1 MSTEIFEAIKK
12 VVERLTGVQAFSANQ
27 NDISPRGAYA
37 TILVMQSAVAT
48 SRGTVKQKIINDGND
63 AVVTARYPVTWT
75 VTINFWRG
83 KAIENATRLMNIFYL
98 PATSDELLASGVGLV
113 NCSNVQNLTAL
124 QSKSFEERA
133 VITLTLT
140 TFEEI
145 SEQVGVIRKFGIS
158 VENED
163 GKELAKYPTEET
175 V

>member
-163 GKELAKYPTEET
+163 SKELAKYPTEET

>member
-27 NDISPRGAYA
+27 NDIAPRGAYA

-83 KAIENATRLMNIFYL
+83 KAIENATRMLNLFYL
-98 PATSDELLASGVGLV
+98 PATSDELFAKGIGLV
-113 NCSNVQNLTAL
+113 NCSTVQNLTAL

-163 GKELAKYPTEET
+163 GKELAKYPTDET

>member
-27 NDISPRGAYA
+27 NDIAPRGAYA

-145 SEQVGVIRKFGIS
+145 SEQVGVIRKFAIS

>member
-1 MSTEIFEAIKK
+1 MSTEIFGAVKK
-12 VVERLTGVQAFSANQ
+12 VVERIVAVPAFSANQ
-27 NDISPRGAYA
+27 NDIAPRGAYA

-48 SRGTVKQKIINDGND
+48 SRGTVRQKIINDGND

-83 KAIENATRLMNIFYL
+83 KAIENATRLLNLFYL
-98 PATSDELLASGVGLV
+98 PATSDELFAKGIGLV